1 MNKPTGMA
9 CATLLLC
16 ASGALRAADGFAGVQ
31 CGSDVPKALLGRT
44 MPNERVAAL
53 EERHKDLG
61 LKDLGGSEVSD
72 DVFLASWRI
81 CGKEY
86 QLLEEK
92 DVVRDV
98 LAFPPHSKDA
108 PAFIGSCKANAKAV
122 PGTIVAVLQG
132 NEGKDDL
139 PATAAWRIDEA
150 GKRFVKVPT
159 EGLLCARDGVITAD
173 GGR

>member
-44 MPNERVAAL
+44 MPNERVA
-53 EERHKDLG
+53 
-61 LKDLGGSEVSD
+61 
-72 DVFLASWRI
+72 
-81 CGKEY
+81 
-86 QLLEEK
+86 
-92 DVVRDV
+92 
-98 LAFPPHSKDA
+98 
-108 PAFIGSCKANAKAV
+108 
-122 PGTIVAVLQG
+122 VLQG
-132 NEGKDDL
+132 NEGKDVL

-150 GKRFVKVPT
+150 GKRFVKVPA